1 MFDPDT
7 TGTVMVGKM
16 KIYEV
21 IKSPLVSEKALNLRD
36 QALNVGQLIVLRV
49 NKKSKKIDIKNA
61 VEKLFNVKVR
71 SVNTASYRGKTV
83 RRGRYVGKKSDWKK
97 AYVTLAPGYSIE
109 DYANSL

>member
-1 MFDPDT
+1 
-7 TGTVMVGKM
+7 M
-16 KIYEV
+16 KFYEV

-36 QALNVGQLIVLRV
+36 QSLNAGQLVAFRV
-49 NKKSKKIDIKNA
+49 DKKSKKADIKNA

-71 SVNTASYRGKTV
+71 SVNTANCKGKTV

-109 DYANSL
+109 DYLNSL

>member
-1 MFDPDT
+1 
-7 TGTVMVGKM
+7 MVGKM

-83 RRGRYVGKKSDWKK
+83 RRGRHVGKKSDWKK

>member
-1 MFDPDT
+1 
-7 TGTVMVGKM
+7 MVGKM

-97 AYVTLAPGYSIE
+97 AYVILAPGYSIE